1 MRITSAEVKPVIL
14 PSDMRVKESQSL
26 AKREDTHHNR
36 FIESVANYIY
46 TQRAFIK
53 AIRAKGNKLDI
64 EV

>member
-1 MRITSAEVKPVIL
+1 MRITSAEVKPVSL
-14 PSDMRVKESQSL
+14 SSDLKAKETQSL
-26 AKREDTHHNR
+26 AKREDTKHNQ
-36 FIESVANYIY
+36 FIEAVADYIY

>member
-1 MRITSAEVKPVIL
+1 
-14 PSDMRVKESQSL
+14 MRVKEAQSL
-26 AKREDTHHNR
+26 AKKEDTRHNR
-36 FIESVANYIY
+36 FIESIADYIY

>member
-14 PSDMRVKESQSL
+14 PSDLRVKETESL
-26 AKREDTHHNR
+26 AKREDTRHNQ
-36 FIESVANYIY
+36 FIEAVADYIY

>member
-1 MRITSAEVKPVIL
+1 MRITSAEVKPVSL
-14 PSDMRVKESQSL
+14 PSDLKAKETQSL
-26 AKREDTHHNR
+26 AKREDTKHNQ
-36 FIESVANYIY
+36 FIEAVADYIY